1 MAVFVCDVIF
11 ITMSKKKRIVKENS
25 FDGAPGGATGALNYA
40 TGWGTHASPSNT
52 QYPDR
57 FYQSQD
63 RNKAINQTGGP
74 AGGKDPSMDMPQQ
87 DKLQKDV
94 DQIFQKKDTP
104 SPDEVAS
111 ALQFELGRMIT
122 KDKAQAK
129 SIVLNNL
136 KDDPHFYSNLHMLNI
151 DDKKMKVDEIV
162 RGANKG
168 EIAKIFQE
176 IAETRSQKYEVKPE
190 IASVIRDMVAKKQER
205 SFWKQDRTSQAPNN

>member
-1 MAVFVCDVIF
+1 M
-11 ITMSKKKRIVKENS
+11 KKLNIKENEFS
-25 FDGAPGGATGALNYA
+25 GAPGGHSGAINYS

-57 FYQSQD
+57 FYQSQG
-63 RNKAINQTGGP
+63 RNTAINQTGGP

-94 DQIFQKKDTP
+94 EQIFQKKDTP

-111 ALQFELGRMIT
+111 ALQFEMGRMIT
-122 KDKAQAK
+122 KDKARAK

-136 KDDPHFYSNLHMLNI
+136 KEDPHFYSNLHMLNI

-176 IAETRSQKYEVKPE
+176 IAEVRSQKYEVKPE
-190 IASVIRDMVAKKQER
+190 IASVIRDMVAKKAER
-205 SFWKQDRTSQAPNN
+205 SFWKRGLTSEAPKE

>member
-1 MAVFVCDVIF
+1 MAQ
-11 ITMSKKKRIVKENS
+11 KKKLKENS
-25 FDGAPGGATGALNYA
+25 FDGGPGGGAGSLNYA

-57 FYQSQD
+57 FYQSQG
-63 RNKAINQTGGP
+63 RNTAVNQSGGP
-74 AGGKDPSMDMPQQ
+74 AGGKSPSADMPQQ

-94 DQIFQKKDTP
+94 EQIFQKKDTP

-111 ALQFELGRMIT
+111 ALQFELGRMT
-122 KDKAQAK
+122 TRDKSRAK
-129 SIVLNNL
+129 EIVLNNL
-136 KDDPHFYSNLHMLNI
+136 KEDPHFYSILHMLNI

-176 IAETRSQKYEVKPE
+176 IAEVRSQKYETKPE
-190 IASVIRDMVAKKQER
+190 IASVIRDMVAKKAER
-205 SFWKQDRTSQAPNN
+205 SYWKRGLTSEAPKN